1 MKIFMEYVMTF
12 LEGIIS
18 FISPCMLPMLP
29 IYISYF
35 AGESNKK
42 SKIIFL
48 ATTFVAGF
56 TFVFCTLGFFAG
68 SIGSM
73 LHEFHSAVDIISGI
87 IIIILGLGFLGIIK
101 IPFLKGIHSSH
112 KVTGFFTAFIFG
124 VFFSISHMPCIG
136 AFLGAALM
144 TASAS
149 GSIAKG
155 ILMLLSYSLG
165 MGLPFLICALLT
177 EKIAPSI
184 AAIKRN
190 YKVINLVSGILLI
203 LLGISMATGLI
214 HKLEHLIV

>member
-1 MKIFMEYVMTF
+1 MTF
-12 LEGIIS
+12 LEGVVS

-42 SKIIFL
+42 SKIIFS
-48 ATTFVAGF
+48 AIAFVAGF
-56 TFVFCTLGFFAG
+56 TIVFCTLGFFAG

-73 LHEFHSAVDIISGI
+73 LHRFHSAVDIVGGL
-87 IIIILGLGFLGIIK
+87 IIIILGLNFLGVIK
-101 IPFLKGIHSSH
+101 IPFLKGIHAHH
-112 KVTGFFTAFIFG
+112 KVTGIFTALLFG
-124 VFFSISHMPCIG
+124 MLFSISHMPCIG

-149 GSIAKG
+149 GSVAEG
-155 ILMLLSYSLG
+155 MLMLLSYSLG

-177 EKIAPSI
+177 ERLAPSF

-190 YKVINLVSGILLI
+190 YRVINIISGTLLVLI
-203 LLGISMATGLI
+203 GISMATGLL